1 MFDYFYNEIL
11 RSSIIA
17 FGSLFNNI
25 EVQHQNDKDQTV
37 STIQVPIAYG
47 PTQKFLARME
57 QEANLNRPIQ
67 ITLPR
72 MSFEFTSLQYDP
84 ERKTTK
90 NQNFITTTPDGSQ
103 IKRVYSPVPYNMG
116 FTLSIY
122 TKLNDDM
129 LQIIEQILPYFQPH
143 YNLSVKFLGNLNE
156 VRDVPVNLDS
166 IQMSD
171 DYEGNFDTRRALI
184 YTLNFTL
191 KTYLYGPVTDIT
203 GDIIKKVTIGYVAG
217 STGDNGVYTRDLSY
231 TVTPRA
237 TKDYDNSL
245 ISNLAEDVDFTQ
257 TAIKV
262 TNPGG
267 VTEKTYIYVG
277 TEEMYVEKVVGDEL
291 RVRRAQDNTK
301 PSTHVLGTDVYSI
314 NAQDNKLIEFGDD
327 FGFNGNI
334 F

>member
-166 IQMSD
+166 IEMSD

-267 VTEKTYIYVG
+267 VTPKTYIYVG

-314 NAQDNKLIEFGDD
+314 TAEDNKLIEFGDD